1 MNKNKLASRKQNIS
15 WHWPIAKQL
24 KNIFNCSCG
33 VLPAGQKSQGG
44 TLYTRAEIKGF
55 VFSPK
60 MLHKTEAVDSAYK
73 IYGMLAKDS
82 TVMMF

>member
-1 MNKNKLASRKQNIS
+1 MNKDKLASSKQNIS
-15 WHWPIAKQL
+15 WNWPIVKQL

-55 VFSPK
+55 VLSPEV
-60 MLHKTEAVDSAYK
+60 LQKTEAVDSAYR
-73 IYGMLAKDS
+73 IYGTLAKDF

>member
-1 MNKNKLASRKQNIS
+1 MNKDKLASSKQNIS

-55 VFSPK
+55 VFSPEVLQK
-60 MLHKTEAVDSAYK
+60 SEAVDSAYR
-73 IYGMLAKDS
+73 IYGMLAKDF